1 MKFSGNRR
9 VKLIKEDRAM
19 TTRNHLIISTLA
31 CLLVFAAV
39 EGAAQT
45 RKNANASRPRSA
57 AETRAKPR
65 PGAAKAKPPA
75 KGAGAAIFLVT
86 QDRAGAHIAPLVG
99 VIEGRLIEPPSAES
113 DSFSEFA
120 SRYYRAGQKYRLLFG
135 GGEAGTATVKSG
147 PDKESECARAQ
158 ASVEL
163 ETTARINGL
172 VMGLATASG
181 ALGRK
186 TSSRRFPTADERTT
200 VSDMA
205 KGIFRQKGV
214 AAAALENMK
223 TINMTATDLGG
234 DGKAEV
240 IASFIVRT
248 AQKNAAV
255 HHLFLIAAHEANG
268 LDVDLMRYSR
278 TNAGDLPGGAS
289 LDDVDQATLTEVLV
303 DQLDLNDDK
312 MAEVITMTT
321 SFEGATYK
329 IYRKQKGQWATVYEF
344 YGYRCAY

>member
-1 MKFSGNRR
+1 
-9 VKLIKEDRAM
+9 M
-19 TTRNHLIISTLA
+19 TTRDQFMILTLA
-31 CLLVFAAV
+31 ALLIFVAGAS
-39 EGAAQT
+39 AAQT
-45 RKNANASRPRSA
+45 RKNANTSRPKSA
-57 AETRAKPR
+57 TESKAKPQSSST
-65 PGAAKAKPPA
+65 KSKPPA
-75 KGAGAAIFLVT
+75 KSAGAAIFLVT
-86 QDRAGAHIAPLVG
+86 QDRSGAHIAPLVG

-113 DSFSEFA
+113 DTFSEFA
-120 SRYYRAGQKYRLLFG
+120 SRYYRTGQKYRLLFG
-135 GGEAGTATVKSG
+135 GGEAGTVTVKSG

-172 VMGLATASG
+172 VMGLATASD

-186 TSSRRFPTADERTT
+186 TSSRRFPTATERAT

-205 KGIFRQKGV
+205 RGIFRQKGV
-214 AAAALENMK
+214 AAVALEEMK

-234 DGKAEV
+234 DGKAEI

-248 AQKNAAV
+248 RQKSAAV
-255 HHLFLIAAHEANG
+255 HHLFLITVPEADG
-268 LDVDLMRYSR
+268 LDVDLMRYTR
-278 TNAGDLPGGAS
+278 TTAGDLPGGAS
-289 LDDVDQATLTEVLV
+289 LDDVDQAVLTEVLV
-303 DQLDLNDDK
+303 DQLDINNDK

-329 IYRKQKGQWATVYEF
+329 IYQKQKGQWATLYEF

>member
-1 MKFSGNRR
+1 
-9 VKLIKEDRAM
+9 M
-19 TTRNHLIISTLA
+19 TIRNHLTISTLA
-31 CLLVFAAV
+31 ILLLLTVS
-39 EGAAQT
+39 GSAAQT
-45 RKNANASRPRSA
+45 KKNANTSRPKSQT
-57 AETRAKPR
+57 ESKAKPQ
-65 PGAAKAKPPA
+65 PGATKSKPPA
-75 KGAGAAIFLVT
+75 KSAGAAIFLVT
-86 QDRAGAHIAPLVG
+86 QDRSGAHIAPLVG

-113 DSFSEFA
+113 ETFSEFA

-135 GGEAGTATVKSG
+135 GGEAGTVTVKSG

-172 VMGLATASG
+172 VMGLATASD

-186 TSSRRFPTADERTT
+186 QSSRRFPTASERAT
-200 VSDMA
+200 VSDIA

-214 AAAALENMK
+214 AAVALEDMK

-234 DGKAEV
+234 DGKAEI

-248 AQKNAAV
+248 QQKSAAV
-255 HHLFLIAAHEANG
+255 HHLFLIAAPEADG
-268 LDVDLMRYSR
+268 FDVDLMRYSR
-278 TNAGDLPGGAS
+278 TTAGDLPGGAS
-289 LDDVDQATLTEVLV
+289 LDDVDQAVLTEVLV
-303 DQLDLNDDK
+303 DQLDINNDK

-329 IYRKQKGQWATVYEF
+329 IYRKEKGQWATLYEF